1 VPDSRPIRSGG
12 TSVGI
17 IALLNTVANST
28 PTVAST

>member
-17 IALLNTVANST
+17 IALLNTAANST
-28 PTVAST
+28 PMTPIA